1 MKRMFNPWHTLAVLA
16 VATTLAACEPSAPS
30 PKLDGPAPAPAPAA
44 GPGTEAVHGL
54 GADAATVA
62 ASVAKADVPHGDGAP
77 QAAASP
83 LAELRSYVGTYPS
96 DSNVSFLEQG
106 VLAERLKQLLGKDYP
121 TLLAN
126 MRTVG
131 PLTEDRGRWFI
142 TGNRPHEG
150 GAEAAAI
157 VVDAAQNAV
166 RVWILHESAT
176 REFLDPPGA
185 SVPWPQDVQTLMGNH
200 AAAPKG

>member
-1 MKRMFNPWHTLAVLA
+1 MTRMLNPWHTLAVLA

-30 PKLDGPAPAPAPAA
+30 PKLDGAVPSPAPAA
-44 GPGTEAVHGL
+44 GPGTEAVQGL
-54 GADAATVA
+54 GPDAATVA
-62 ASVAKADVPHGDGAP
+62 ASVAKTDGAT

-83 LAELRSYVGTYPS
+83 LVELRSYVGTYPS

-106 VLAERLKQLLGKDYP
+106 VLAERLKLLLGKDYP

-150 GAEAAAI
+150 GSEAAAI
-157 VVDAAQNAV
+157 VVDAGQNAV
-166 RVWILHESAT
+166 RVWMLHEGNT
-176 REFLDPPGA
+176 REFLDPQGVH
-185 SVPWPQDVQTLMGNH
+185 VPWPQDVQTLMDNH